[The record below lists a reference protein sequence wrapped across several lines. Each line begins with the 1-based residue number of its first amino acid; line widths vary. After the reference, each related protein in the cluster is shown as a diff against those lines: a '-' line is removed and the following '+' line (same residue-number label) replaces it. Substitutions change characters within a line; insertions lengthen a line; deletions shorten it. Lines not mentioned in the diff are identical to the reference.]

1 LEGQVIAQVV
11 LNGFVTGM
19 IIALPAIALTLTYGI
34 LKFPNFA
41 IGAML
46 TVGAYFAYI
55 ANAWLHLP
63 LVWAAVLAAVALAI
77 TSVGVDRLVFQPLR
91 ERTAITLLVASMGVS
106 FVLENVARFV
116 LGNSA
121 RSFEVA
127 IARPQRYFE
136 LRVNMEQIY
145 TAATA
150 LSAML
155 AIYIILRHTA
165 LGRAMRAVSDNP
177 ALAAVRGIDRERIA
191 RWMWVIAGVLTAIA
205 GVLAGLDRAIDPLL
219 GWNYVVTVFAA
230 AILGGLGNPFGAV
243 LGALTL
249 GVVEET
255 STLLIPPNYRQVV
268 SFCAIAFLLLMRPQG
283 LLGSVRVKR

>member
-1 LEGQVIAQVV
+1 VIGQVI

-46 TVGAYFAYI
+46 TVGAYLGYI
-55 ANAWLHLP
+55 GNSWLQLP
-63 LVWAAVLAAVALAI
+63 LLAAAIFAAVGLAVI
-77 TSVGVDRLVFQPLR
+77 NVGVDRLVFQPLR

-116 LGNSA
+116 FGNSA

-127 IARPQRYFE
+127 IARPQRFFD
-136 LRVNMEQIY
+136 LRVNAEQVY

-150 LSAML
+150 LGAML
-155 AIYIILRHTA
+155 AVYVILRHTP

-177 ALAAVRGIDRERIA
+177 ALAAVRGIDRERVV
-191 RWMWVIAGVLTAIA
+191 RWLWVIAGVLTAAA

-255 STLLIPPNYRQVV
+255 STLVIPPNYRQVV
-268 SFCAIAFLLLMRPQG
+268 SFCAIAFFLLLRPQG
-283 LLGSVRVKR
+283 LLGSVRVKK